1 MLKYWEHYNSH
12 IRETVDWTITSA
24 EILFPKKKEK
34 ATCMS
39 IYKNKADK
47 YHLNLSYYV
56 GVDWIPETEQVIY
69 VAPKLNPKTK
79 ENGTPDDNVKFE
91 DIQQTDYLGMLF
103 SALKHPEIA
112 KETDNLF
119 EIKWEKEYIS
129 IDSKLDLL
137 TPLLVVQFLRIIH
150 EIVRKGLKKSYY
162 RVEQNLYSKVK
173 GRILV
178 GQTIKQ
184 NLLKNKPL
192 NTYCTFDEFGVNGL
206 ENRLLKKALV
216 FIRRYLPTLKI
227 PHSEKYTTE
236 MLNYIMPAFD
246 FVSEEVNLNDIKH
259 SKTNA
264 FYKEYEDGIRLA
276 KLILKRFGYNITNTQ
291 QTSILTPPFWID
303 MSKLFE
309 LYVWGLLIPK
319 YGSEVIFQ
327 FQSSYGKLD
336 YLLTKRRMI
345 VDAKYKTYYNEEFK
359 TLGKKRKEQ
368 IASDIRQVSGY
379 ARDTKVLLK
388 LGKSKVEQLNYIP
401 DCLIIYPVLAN
412 DSDDHSDP
420 IEIDLIKTEIK
431 EFVQFYKLPVKI
443 PVIKD

>member
-12 IRETVDWTITSA
+12 IRETVDWTIPSA
-24 EILFPKKKEK
+24 EIQFLKKKEM

-56 GVDWIPETEQVIY
+56 GVDWIPETKQAIY
-69 VAPKLNPKTK
+69 VAPKLNTKTK
-79 ENGTPDDNVKFE
+79 EDGTPDDNVKFE

-112 KETDNLF
+112 NETDDLF
-119 EIKWEKEYIS
+119 EIKWDKEYIS

-137 TPLLVVQFLRIIH
+137 TPLLVVQFLRIVH

-173 GRILV
+173 GKILV

-216 FIRRYLPTLKI
+216 FVRRYLPTLKI

-236 MLNYIMPAFD
+236 VFNYIMPAFD

-264 FYKEYEDGIRLA
+264 FYKEYEEGIRLA

-291 QTSILTPPFWID
+291 QTTILTPPFWID

-309 LYVWGLLIPK
+309 LYVLGMLK
-319 YGSEVIFQ
+319 DRFGKNVIFQ
-327 FQSSYGKLD
+327 FSANYGNPD
-336 YLLTKRRMI
+336 YLILSEKMV
-345 VDAKYKTYYNEEFK
+345 VDAKYKLKYQADNYEIEN
-359 TLGKKRKEQ
+359 
-368 IASDIRQVSGY
+368 IRQISGY
-379 ARDTKVLLK
+379 ARDKKVIDKLK
-388 LGKSKVEQLNYIP
+388 TDPSKTI
-401 DCLIIYPVLAN
+401 DCLIIYPDQDIDIDNLIN
-412 DSDDHSDP
+412 SD
-420 IEIDLIKTEIK
+420 LRQNEIK
-431 EFVQFYKLPVKI
+431 QFSQFYKVAVKLPVLEPKS
-443 PVIKD
+443 